1 MIFNHIFLNIGITNI
16 APNTKISIPIFF
28 ILINRY
34 ILIIKVIRAIID
46 KYNLH
51 PDKLF
56 KYFIL

>member
-16 APNTKISIPIFF
+16 APKTKKSIPIFF